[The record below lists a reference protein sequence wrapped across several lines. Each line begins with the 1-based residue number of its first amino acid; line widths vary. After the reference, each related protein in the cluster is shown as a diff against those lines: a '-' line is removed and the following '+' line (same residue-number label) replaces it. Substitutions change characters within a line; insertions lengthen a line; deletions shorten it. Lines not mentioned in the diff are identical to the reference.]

1 MNQRLTRRRFGKLAI
16 AGTTATAISILANK
30 TFAQTRLQGINV
42 LTQHNDNSRTGA
54 YGNEAV
60 LKTSNVNQHQF
71 GKLFTRPVDGHI
83 YAQPLYLYKVNIPNQ
98 GIHNVVYVAT
108 MHNTV
113 YAFDADNP
121 KTPNPL
127 WETSLEPS
135 VPLPDANIGNSG
147 YHDISVEVGI
157 LSTPVISLDHNAL
170 YIVSFT
176 KDDNGYSHWLHA
188 LDLLTGEEKFGGPT
202 QISASVPGTGDGSI
216 NGSVTFISNK
226 QLQRTGLLLA
236 NDIVYIAF
244 ASYGDIDPYHGW
256 VFGYSAT
263 NLALVALFNDTPN
276 GQEGGIWQAGQGPTA
291 DSEGNLYLLTGNG
304 SFSPNGSALGNSFV
318 KLKPDLTLADWFS
331 PYNRNELNDQDCD
344 LGSSGIL
351 LIPGTNLI
359 LGGGKEGIF
368 YLLDRNN
375 LGRDNSANGNDAQ
388 IVQSFAVVSN
398 PNCITKDSTQTH
410 HIHGG
415 PLYWN
420 GPNGPYV
427 YVWPENDYLKA
438 FKLVNGQFQTKAALQ
453 STTTKPRGIAGGSP
467 GMPGGMLSISANGRT
482 AGTGIVW
489 ASHPYDRNAN
499 TQVVTGILRA
509 YNASDLKQELWH
521 SKQNSIRD
529 DVGNFAKFCPP
540 TVANGKVYLATF
552 SGYLA
557 VYGLLPGRGKTRV
570 LATSGK

>member
-83 YAQPLYLYKVNIPNQ
+83 YAQPLYLYNVNIPNQ

-127 WETSLEPS
+127 WGTSLEPS

-170 YIVSFT
+170 YVVSFT
-176 KDDNGYSHWLHA
+176 KDDNSYSHWLHA

-236 NDIVYIAF
+236 NNIIYIAF

-375 LGRDNSANGNDAQ
+375 LGRDNSANGNDDQ

-438 FKLVNGQFQTKAALQ
+438 FKLVNGQFQTKPALQ

-467 GMPGGMLSISANGRT
+467 GMPGGMLSISANGSK

-509 YNASDLKQELWH
+509 YNASDLTQELWH

-540 TVANGKVYLATF
+540 TVANGRVYLATF

-557 VYGLLPGRGKTRV
+557 VYGLLPGKVR
-570 LATSGK
+570 AISGK